1 MSLILP
7 AAAASAAPAPAAP
20 PSAAFLQLRPPR
32 RLPPLQCAAALRPR
46 RLPAPGHAGL
56 RVHVEHDHHTGR
68 RGRVVQRV
76 QFPIIWVSGP
86 FTLFKLRDTRGL
98 RATRREATDTVDS
111 LKAKIETA
119 AHIPANRQYL
129 RFGDRTVG
137 FGDRTLA
144 DYGLEHESL
153 LSVVR
158 HEDWPDFLADERIIE
173 ARDLLQSEYEE
184 SVESEDS
191 ETPAEP
197 AANGH
202 PGGPAPTQ
210 APPPVAD
217 GATVRDVGF
226 ELRATA
232 GGPYHAGQAGT
243 FGVTLTPGAGYHVNE
258 EYPIRV
264 ELTAPAEVT
273 LPKATLARADAADFG
288 PTKAHFE
295 VPFTA
300 AVEGER
306 RVQLTVG
313 FAVCTPE
320 RCMPDERTLSVVLP
334 VVP

>member
-1 MSLILP
+1 MKTSSKPLVLLFV
-7 AAAASAAPAPAAP
+7 AALLGAGCGSHGTPTPAAP
-20 PSAAFLQLRPPR
+20 SDTPTPP
-32 RLPPLQCAAALRPR
+32 
-46 RLPAPGHAGL
+46 
-56 RVHVEHDHHTGR
+56 
-68 RGRVVQRV
+68 
-76 QFPIIWVSGP
+76 
-86 FTLFKLRDTRGL
+86 
-98 RATRREATDTVDS
+98 
-111 LKAKIETA
+111 
-119 AHIPANRQYL
+119 
-129 RFGDRTVG
+129 
-137 FGDRTLA
+137 
-144 DYGLEHESL
+144 
-153 LSVVR
+153 
-158 HEDWPDFLADERIIE
+158 
-173 ARDLLQSEYEE
+173 
-184 SVESEDS
+184 
-191 ETPAEP
+191 TPAEP

-202 PGGPAPTQ
+202 PGTPAPTDV
-210 APPPVAD
+210 APTAFD

-334 VVP
+334 IVP